1 MYTFFII
8 YKLFNVPFY
17 VSHYFWGKVFTIFEF
32 LPLYQFL
39 WSFMLLLQGAI
50 FVRLVVFVTAIFS
63 IVQIGLFIIKNIL
76 HELQFII
83 FILMIVINIGIVH
96 PQMYILSSFTLPQV
110 VPSLYECLCSAEH
123 KGRYSEE
130 CGK

>member
-17 VSHYFWGKVFTIFEF
+17 VSHYFRGKVFTIFEF

-50 FVRLVVFVTAIFS
+50 FVRLIAFVTAIFS

-96 PQMYILSSFTLPQV
+96 PQM
-110 VPSLYECLCSAEH
+110 
-123 KGRYSEE
+123 
-130 CGK
+130 